1 MTRHVE
7 EETEVGPLDGGLHV
21 ASLEDDIGALAAQ
34 LEGDSL
40 KVGCG
45 LRLDDL
51 PNLGGAS
58 EGDFVDLGVAGN
70 GSTSSRS
77 VPRDDV
83 DDAGREASFLDQF
96 GNVEPGEWSLS
107 SCYSIH

>member
-1 MTRHVE
+1 MRS
-7 EETEVGPLDGGLHV
+7 LDGGLHV
-21 ASLEDDIGALAAQ
+21 AALEDDVGALAAQ
-34 LEGDSL
+34 LEGNSL

-45 LRLDDL
+45 LCLDDL

-58 EGDFVDLGVAGN
+58 EGDFVDLGMAGY
-70 GSTSSRS
+70 GGACCRS